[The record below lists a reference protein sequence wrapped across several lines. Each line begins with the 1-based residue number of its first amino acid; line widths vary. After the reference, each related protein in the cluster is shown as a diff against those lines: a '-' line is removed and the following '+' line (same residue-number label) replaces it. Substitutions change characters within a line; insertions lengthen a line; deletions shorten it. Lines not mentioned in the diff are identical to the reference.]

1 MSDTWVILLTGAA
14 AAVACALA
22 GTFLVLR
29 RMSLLG
35 DAISHAVLP
44 GIVIAFLLTNS
55 VSSLPVV
62 LGAGAVGLFTVFL
75 IETLRRTRR
84 IKEDAAIAVVFPA
97 LFATGVLLL
106 AQYAEHKDLDQD
118 CVLYGE
124 IAYAPLDTIAI
135 GSWGEIAQPLLTLGI
150 VACLNLLFVVVLYKE
165 LKLATFDAALAATLG
180 ISPAV
185 VHYLLMGV
193 VSLTTVASFDSVGA
207 ILVVAFLIVP
217 PAAAHLLT
225 DRLSVMLALAALI
238 GVVCST
244 AGYFLARA
252 VDASIAGSMATA
264 MGAAFLLVWLFAP
277 REGIF
282 GRMIRRRRTRA
293 SFAQA
298 LILSRLDRAPAA
310 MDAVAADLAWP
321 RRRVQEVVD
330 RALRN
335 GFVAREG
342 PMLRPT
348 RDGLAFVRAVVD

>member
-1 MSDTWVILLTGAA
+1 MWVILLTGGA

-29 RMSLLG
+29 RMSLIG

-62 LGAGAVGLFTVFL
+62 LGAGAVGLLTVFL

-84 IKEDAAIAVVFPA
+84 IREDAAIAVVFPA
-97 LFATGVLLL
+97 LFALGVLLL

-124 IAYAPLDTIAI
+124 IAYAPLDTIEI
-135 GSWGEIAQPLLTLGI
+135 GAFEIAQPLLTLSI
-150 VACLNLLFVVVLYKE
+150 VALLNLLFVIVLYKE

-180 ISPAV
+180 ISPVV

-217 PAAAHLLT
+217 AAAAHLLT
-225 DRLSVMLALAALI
+225 DRLSVMLALSALI
-238 GVVCST
+238 GVACST
-244 AGYFLARA
+244 AGYFMARA

-277 REGIF
+277 REGVF
-282 GRMIRRRRTRA
+282 GRMIRRRRTHA

-298 LILSRLDRAPAA
+298 LVLSRLDRAPAA
-310 MDAVAADLAWP
+310 TDAVAADLAWP
-321 RRRVQEVVD
+321 HRRVEEVV
-330 RALRN
+330 AGLLRN

-342 PMLRPT
+342 GTLRPT
-348 RDGLAFVRAVVD
+348 HDGLAFVQAVVD

>member
-1 MSDTWVILLTGAA
+1 MWVILLTGAA
-14 AAVACALA
+14 AAVACALV

-62 LGAGAVGLFTVFL
+62 LGAGAFGLFTVFL

-97 LFATGVLLL
+97 LFALGVLLL

-135 GSWGEIAQPLLTLGI
+135 GGLEIARPLLMLGI
-150 VACLNLLFVVVLYKE
+150 AALLNLLFVVVLHKE
-165 LKLATFDAALAATLG
+165 LELATFDAALAATLG
-180 ISPAV
+180 ISPV
-185 VHYLLMGV
+185 VLHYLLMGV

-207 ILVVAFLIVP
+207 ILVVAFLVVP
-217 PAAAHLLT
+217 AAAAHLLT
-225 DRLSVMLALAALI
+225 DRLSVMLLLAALI
-238 GVVCST
+238 GVACST

-264 MGAAFLLVWLFAP
+264 MGAAFLLAWLFAP

-282 GRMIRRRRTRA
+282 GRLIRRRRTRE
-293 SFAQA
+293 SFARA

-310 MDAVAADLAWP
+310 LDAVARDLAWP
-321 RRRVQEVVD
+321 RRRVRTVVD
-330 RALRN
+330 VLLRD
-335 GFVAREG
+335 GLVAREEKS
-342 PMLRPT
+342 LRPT
-348 RDGLAFVRAVVD
+348 AAGLAFVQAVVD

>member
-1 MSDTWVILLTGAA
+1 MSDAWVILLTGGAA
-14 AAVACALA
+14 AIACALA

-44 GIVIAFLLTNS
+44 GIVIAFLITNS

-62 LGAGAVGLFTVFL
+62 LGAGAVGLLTVFL

-97 LFATGVLLL
+97 LFALGVLLV

-124 IAYAPLDTIAI
+124 IAYAPLDTIGI
-135 GSWGEIAQPLLTLGI
+135 GGLEMSQPLLTLSI

-180 ISPAV
+180 ISPVV

-225 DRLSVMLALAALI
+225 DRLKIMLALAALI
-238 GVVCST
+238 GVACST

-252 VDASIAGSMATA
+252 LDASIAGSMATA

-282 GRMIRRRRTRA
+282 GRLIRRRRTRA
-293 SFAQA
+293 GFAQA

-310 MDAVAADLAWP
+310 TNAVAADLAWP
-321 RRRVQEVVD
+321 HRRVEEVVD
-330 RALRN
+330 ALLRN

-342 PMLRPT
+342 ETLRPT
-348 RDGLAFVRAVVD
+348 RDGLAFVSAVVD

>member
-1 MSDTWVILLTGAA
+1 MWVILLTGAA

-55 VSSLPVV
+55 VSSWPVV
-62 LGAGAVGLFTVFL
+62 LGAGAVGLLTVFL

-84 IKEDAAIAVVFPA
+84 IRADASIAVVFPA
-97 LFATGVLLL
+97 LFALGVLLV

-124 IAYAPLDTIAI
+124 IAYAPLDTVGI
-135 GSWGEIAQPLLTLGI
+135 GGVEVSQPLLTLAI
-150 VACLNLLFVVVLYKE
+150 VAGLNLLFVVVLYKE

-180 ISPAV
+180 ISPVV

-225 DRLSVMLALAALI
+225 DRLKVMLALAALI
-238 GVVCST
+238 GVAGST

-252 VDASIAGSMATA
+252 IDASIAGSMAVA
-264 MGAAFLLVWLFAP
+264 MGAIFLLVWLFAR

-282 GRMIRRRRTRA
+282 GRMIRRRRTRE
-293 SFAQA
+293 SLAQA
-298 LILSRLDRAPAA
+298 LIVSRLDRAPASA
-310 MDAVAADLAWP
+310 DAVARDLAWP
-321 RRRVQEVVD
+321 RRRVREVAE
-330 RALRN
+330 ALARD
-335 GFVAREG
+335 GLVAREG
-342 PMLRPT
+342 EVLRPT
-348 RDGLAFVRAVVD
+348 HDGLAFARGVVG

>member
-1 MSDTWVILLTGAA
+1 VSDTWVILLTGAA
-14 AAVACALA
+14 AAVACALP

-62 LGAGAVGLFTVFL
+62 LGAGTVGLFTVFL

-84 IKEDAAIAVVFPA
+84 IKEDASIAVVFPA
-97 LFATGVLLL
+97 LFALGVLLI

-118 CVLYGE
+118 CILYGE
-124 IAYAPLDTIAI
+124 IAFAPLDTIEI
-135 GSWGEIAQPLLTLGI
+135 GGWEVAQPLLTLGI
-150 VACLNLLFVVVLYKE
+150 VACLNLLFVVVLHKE
-165 LKLATFDAALAATLG
+165 LELATFDAALAATLG
-180 ISPAV
+180 ISPVV

-217 PAAAHLLT
+217 AAAAHLLT
-225 DRLSVMLALAALI
+225 DRLPVMLALAALI
-238 GVVCST
+238 GVSCST

-252 VDASIAGSMATA
+252 LDASIAGSMATA
-264 MGAAFLLVWLFAP
+264 MGGAFLLVWLFAP

-282 GRMIRRRRTRA
+282 GRLIRRRRTRA

-310 MDAVAADLAWP
+310 MDDVAADLAWP
-321 RRRVQEVVD
+321 RRRVREVVD
-330 RALRN
+330 TLQRN
-335 GFVAREG
+335 GLIARNG
-342 PMLRPT
+342 PLLLPT
-348 RDGLAFVRAVVD
+348 RAGLAFVQAVVS

>member
-1 MSDTWVILLTGAA
+1 MWVILLTGAA
-14 AAVACALA
+14 AAVACALV

-29 RMSLLG
+29 GMSLLG

-62 LGAGAVGLFTVFL
+62 LGAGAFGLFTVFL

-84 IKEDAAIAVVFPA
+84 IKEDASIAVVFPA
-97 LFATGVLLL
+97 LFALGVLLL

-135 GSWGEIAQPLLTLGI
+135 GGIEVAKPLLTLGI
-150 VACLNLLFVVVLYKE
+150 AALLNLLFVVVLYKE
-165 LKLATFDAALAATLG
+165 LELATFDAALAATLG
-180 ISPAV
+180 ISPVV

-207 ILVVAFLIVP
+207 ILVVAFLVVP
-217 PAAAHLLT
+217 AAAAHLLT

-238 GVVCST
+238 GVACST

-277 REGIF
+277 REGIL
-282 GRMIRRRRTRA
+282 GRRIRRRRTRA
-293 SFAQA
+293 SFARA

-310 MDAVAADLAWP
+310 LDAVAADLAWP
-321 RRRVQEVVD
+321 RRRVRTVVD
-330 RALRN
+330 GLLRDGLVARN
-335 GFVAREG
+335 GPALG
-342 PMLRPT
+342 PT
-348 RDGLAFVRAVVD
+348 RAGLAFVQAVVD